1 MKLHCVS
8 RFAVAAL
15 ICLLPVAAYSAQS
28 QASDVGADMSAEELA
43 AIADRM
49 RETSEKMRADLKKAR
64 ARFEARKAQMDAQ
77 HEEEAEPAKK
87 MAAIPSNKAS
97 KQHPPQESAAKSLAR
112 REAER
117 EQAEIRALEERTA
130 RAFAELRSVEERQAR
145 AAKALTEARRDV
157 GISGF
162 ADSDQ

>member
-87 MAAIPSNKAS
+87 VAAWVSVVVPLSMASIQFPS
-97 KQHPPQESAAKSLAR
+97 PG
-112 REAER
+112 
-117 EQAEIRALEERTA
+117 
-130 RAFAELRSVEERQAR
+130 RSGVR
-145 AAKALTEARRDV
+145 AKAALYRR
-157 GISGF
+157 
-162 ADSDQ
+162 

>member
-15 ICLLPVAAYSAQS
+15 ICLMPVAAYPAQS
-28 QASDVGADMSAEELA
+28 QASDVGGDMSAEELA
-43 AIADRM
+43 AIADHM

-64 ARFEARKAQMDAQ
+64 ARFEARKAQLDAQ
-77 HEEEAEPAKK
+77 HEVEAEPAKK
-87 MAAIPSNKAS
+87 VAAIPSNKAS

-117 EQAEIRALEERTA
+117 EQAEINAMEERTA
-130 RAFAELRSVEERQAR
+130 RAFAELKAVEDKQAR
-145 AAKALTEARRDV
+145 AAKALTEARRQV
-157 GISGF
+157 GVSAF
-162 ADSDQ
+162 AEE